1 MWYTDEKGRFKE
13 SLINDACGLLGLYE
27 AAHLRVWEEDILD
40 EALAFA
46 TTHLE
51 SIMEHLEHPLATQ
64 DPSTASPSSAPPL
77 PSFHNIDPMVTRSK
91 VGITKP
97 KALIAS
103 TPTEPYTFRR
113 QDIKDPQWQL
123 AMDVEYQALLRNNTW
138 SSCNNP
144 LALLIVN
151 THLTSAIFIKPFAGL
166 NKLQQLGS
174 TNSVLLLPLGD
185 LNLLAQTPLYSSNMQ
200 HLMFSSFLS
209 TLMTS
214 SSLVVVPLSTDSLH
228 LCQQKYVHDLLTRTA
243 ITDAKLVLT
252 LGSLAKPLS
261 LTDGDLLHIAT
272 LLAHC
277 SMLLLHVQI
286 FLLPL
291 TRYAS
296 LWLPQRPPTSWLS
309 RESSAILRARPLMV
323 SYFML
328 LPPLNSKASQMLTG
342 LLVWMTIAVPT
353 TMELCISPFDNPL
366 IWCDSK
372 SVGALAANYVFHA
385 HSKHIKLDLH
395 FIHDKIL
402 LHDLAIQYIPSSEQ
416 LADIFTKHLPSARC
430 TCGG

>member
-51 SIMEHLEHPLATQ
+51 SMVEHLEHPLATQ
-64 DPSTASPSSAPPL
+64 DPSTASPTSAPPL
-77 PSFHNIDPMVTRSK
+77 PSFHNIHPMVTRSK

-97 KALIAS
+97 KALI
-103 TPTEPYTFRR
+103 
-113 QDIKDPQWQL
+113 DIKDPQWQL
-123 AMDVEYQALLRNNTW
+123 AMDVESQALLRNNTW

-166 NKLQQLGS
+166 NKLQELGS

-277 SMLLLHVQI
+277 SMLLLHVQT

-353 TMELCISPFDNPL
+353 TM
-366 IWCDSK
+366 
-372 SVGALAANYVFHA
+372 
-385 HSKHIKLDLH
+385 HIKLDLH

>member
-1 MWYTDEKGRFKE
+1 
-13 SLINDACGLLGLYE
+13 
-27 AAHLRVWEEDILD
+27 
-40 EALAFA
+40 
-46 TTHLE
+46 
-51 SIMEHLEHPLATQ
+51 
-64 DPSTASPSSAPPL
+64 
-77 PSFHNIDPMVTRSK
+77 MVTFTTR
-91 VGITKP
+91 
-97 KALIAS
+97 
-103 TPTEPYTFRR
+103 
-113 QDIKDPQWQL
+113 
-123 AMDVEYQALLRNNTW
+123 

-214 SSLVVVPLSTDSLH
+214 SSLVVVPLRLPFFISQLSSTFALRDLGSLYYFFGIGVTHSTDSLH

-353 TMELCISPFDNPL
+353 TMVS
-366 IWCDSK
+366 S
-372 SVGALAANYVFHA
+372 LAP
-385 HSKHIKLDLH
+385 I
-395 FIHDKIL
+395 
-402 LHDLAIQYIPSSEQ
+402 
-416 LADIFTKHLPSARC
+416 
-430 TCGG
+430 

>member
-1 MWYTDEKGRFKE
+1 MQQPLGFAHRQHPSYVCHLHKA
-13 SLINDACGLLGLYE
+13 LCGLKQAPTAWFHKLSASLTTWGFESSCADTSLFFKHATSNVLLILVY
-27 AAHLRVWEEDILD
+27 VDDIL
-40 EALAFA
+40 
-46 TTHLE
+46 
-51 SIMEHLEHPLATQ
+51 
-64 DPSTASPSSAPPL
+64 
-77 PSFHNIDPMVTRSK
+77 VT
-91 VGITKP
+91 
-97 KALIAS
+97 
-103 TPTEPYTFRR
+103 
-113 QDIKDPQWQL
+113 
-123 AMDVEYQALLRNNTW
+123 
-138 SSCNNP
+138 SSC
-144 LALLIVN
+144 ASQV
-151 THLTSAIFIKPFAGL
+151 TFFISQLSSTFSL
-166 NKLQQLGS
+166 RDLGS
-174 TNSVLLLPLGD
+174 
-185 LNLLAQTPLYSSNMQ
+185 LYYFFGIGVT
-200 HLMFSSFLS
+200 H
-209 TLMTS
+209 
-214 SSLVVVPLSTDSLH
+214 STDSLH

-353 TMELCISPFDNPL
+353 TMVS
-366 IWCDSK
+366 S
-372 SVGALAANYVFHA
+372 LAP
-385 HSKHIKLDLH
+385 I
-395 FIHDKIL
+395 
-402 LHDLAIQYIPSSEQ
+402 
-416 LADIFTKHLPSARC
+416 
-430 TCGG
+430 